1 MIHII
6 KSLKKHIGTVFI
18 IVLLLIGQAVCDLSL
33 PDYTSKIINVG
44 VQQGGIEEIVPKV
57 VTESDLKEILLFVS
71 DNDAKEILGDYQ
83 FIDYKDK
90 NNSDYKKYIDK
101 YSTLK
106 KESLYVLS
114 EDEMES
120 DLKKKFDQALL
131 VRSIFTSSED
141 EYKKIQEEIKK
152 DLPE

>member
-141 EYKKIQEEIKK
+141 
-152 DLPE
+152 